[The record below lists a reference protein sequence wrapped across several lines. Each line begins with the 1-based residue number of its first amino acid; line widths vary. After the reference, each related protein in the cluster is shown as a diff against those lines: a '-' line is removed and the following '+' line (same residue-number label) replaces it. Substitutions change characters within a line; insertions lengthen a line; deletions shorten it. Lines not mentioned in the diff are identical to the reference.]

1 MIEDSEIEFEKHK
14 FRKKA
19 KINERRI
26 TCLRK
31 R

>member
-1 MIEDSEIEFEKHK
+1 MVGDLVIEFVKHK

-26 TCLRK
+26 TCLKK